1 MARRE
6 WDFMMTDFFVHQ
18 SFDTIAYPGLVSL
31 ARTPDTLPAPAEVN
45 SISTELNSDFMSLI
59 M

>member
-1 MARRE
+1 
-6 WDFMMTDFFVHQ
+6 MMTDFFVHQ
-18 SFDTIAYPGLVSL
+18 SFDTIAYPGFVSL
-31 ARTPDTLPAPAEVN
+31 TRTPDTLPAPAEVN